1 MEKQDRFLETAV
13 GMGIEDMRM
22 PCVLA
27 RGCLQP
33 QPLLINL
40 KGFCLITP
48 NKTQILAMDP
58 SVLVSMKNAAKR
70 DNYCELQNSVNHR
83 TFERKRR

>member
-1 MEKQDRFLETAV
+1 LEIVV
-13 GMGIEDMRM
+13 GLEMVVAYAMRLRKRTFAPM
-22 PCVLA
+22 TYF
-27 RGCLQP
+27 
-33 QPLLINL
+33 INL
-40 KGFCLITP
+40 RGFCLIIP

-83 TFERKRR
+83 IFERKRR